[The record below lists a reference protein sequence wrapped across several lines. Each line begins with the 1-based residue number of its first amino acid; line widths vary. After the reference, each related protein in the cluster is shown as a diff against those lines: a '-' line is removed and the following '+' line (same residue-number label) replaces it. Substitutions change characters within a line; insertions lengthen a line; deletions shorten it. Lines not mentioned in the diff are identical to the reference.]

1 MGLPLGRIA
10 VNLFPAQLRDDGL
23 LKDIDDALREA
34 QLPAENLEIEITENI
49 ALDYEKTAEIL
60 HKLHER
66 GVKLASDDFG
76 TGYASLS
83 YLTRFPFSR
92 IKIDCSFTRNVTENV
107 ENAAIVRSLISMA
120 RNLGLDVIAEGIETQ
135 EQAAFL
141 LNERCEQA
149 QGFLY
154 SKPLSAAEFEALL
167 RVRRLE
173 AQEPAANVKPLFQA
187 AKVQR
192 AVAESPRR
200 RRTPKA

>member
-1 MGLPLGRIA
+1 MR
-10 VNLFPAQLRDDGL
+10 N
-23 LKDIDDALREA
+23 
-34 QLPAENLEIEITENI
+34 ITEN
-49 ALDYEKTAEIL
+49 A
-60 HKLHER
+60 
-66 GVKLASDDFG
+66 
-76 TGYASLS
+76 
-83 YLTRFPFSR
+83 
-92 IKIDCSFTRNVTENV
+92 

-120 RNLGLDVIAEGIETQ
+120 RNLGLEVIAEGIETK

-154 SKPLSAAEFEALL
+154 SKPLSAADFEAFL

-173 AQEPAANVKPLFQA
+173 SQELAANVKPLFQA

-192 AVAESPRR
+192 AVGESPRR